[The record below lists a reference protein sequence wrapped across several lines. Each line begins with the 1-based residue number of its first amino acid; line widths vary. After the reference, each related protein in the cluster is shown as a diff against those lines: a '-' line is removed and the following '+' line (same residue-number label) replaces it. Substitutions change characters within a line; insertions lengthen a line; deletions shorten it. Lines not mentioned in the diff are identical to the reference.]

1 MKKVIIF
8 LAIAIFMSC
17 DKDEIDDCNCTMKVY
32 VSDGETIQHY
42 FVTGVPS
49 DCNGNV
55 TVRPDNVAPDHFPT
69 MKCE

>member
-32 VSDGETIQHY
+32 VSDGVEIEQY
-42 FVTGVPS
+42 FISGVES

-55 TVRPDNVAPDHFPT
+55 TSEFNLPDSHFPT
-69 MKCE
+69 MNCE